1 MTMLDGKR
9 PGDLNM
15 RKYSQR
21 AFRYM
26 VLFLVTLTAAGA
38 IVSGSVI
45 AKAEADAEQR
55 NHSYTID
62 MHYLPDEQALRISQ
76 RLVYINKSDD
86 PISSILFYASGNMF
100 RRERALMYEADDLE
114 KVFPLGFAPGG
125 IDIQSVRFGGQETSW
140 GMQGT
145 EEMYIRVDCEI
156 NPGESG
162 IFEFDYYLLLNQCNA
177 FLGVGETDIRL
188 SAFYFIPGIYNDAY
202 DEFMVN
208 AALPFTRWLESDSG
222 DYDVTLTVPDNYD
235 VAATGMEMLLKSANH
250 LATWNIKAENARE
263 FAVSFGKRY
272 RKSTYETATGGEIR
286 VFSNVRNDAVLE
298 CAIEAV
304 RICEE
309 WFGKYPVEQLD
320 IVQSD
325 YPLGALNYPGV
336 IWLSSS
342 LFDAQNKDEMEKRV
356 RFCVAQQYFGLDS
369 YTSPVSDAWLSDA
382 LCEYISYMILEE
394 SKGYNA
400 FVKAIN
406 EDWVDA
412 LQLTIPGGLM
422 VTSDAGLFT
431 SYEYEV
437 VVLCRGAVVMHEMRN
452 AVGRENMLL
461 ALRYFYEMGADGHTL
476 TEMELV
482 EAFDAVTGGSWEKF
496 LTDWAFNVGDYVDQ
510 TIVWFE

>member
-1 MTMLDGKR
+1 
-9 PGDLNM
+9 
-15 RKYSQR
+15 
-21 AFRYM
+21 M
-26 VLFLVTLTAAGA
+26 VLFLVTLMAAGV
-38 IVSGSVI
+38 IVGRVVC
-45 AKAEADAEQR
+45 AEAETDAQQR

-62 MHYLPDEQALRISQ
+62 MHYLADEQALRISQ

-86 PISSILFYASGNMF
+86 PINSILFYASGNMF
-100 RRERALMYEADDLE
+100 RRESALMYESEDLE
-114 KVFPLGFAPGG
+114 TVFPYGFAPGG
-125 IDIQSVRFGGQETSW
+125 LDIQSVRFEGQEASW

-156 NPGESG
+156 DSGASG

-188 SAFYFIPGIYNDAY
+188 SAFYFVPGIYNDNY

-208 AALPFTRWLESDSG
+208 EALPFTRWMQSDSG
-222 DYDVTLTVPDNYD
+222 DYNVTLTVPDNYD
-235 VAATGMEMLLKSANH
+235 VAASGTETLLKSEDH
-250 LATWNIKAENARE
+250 LSTWSINTENARE

-272 RKSTYETATGGEIR
+272 RKSSCETASGNVIR

-298 CAIEAV
+298 CAVEAV
-304 RICEE
+304 QICEE
-309 WFGKYPVEQLD
+309 WFGEYPVEQLD
-320 IVQSD
+320 VVQSD

-336 IWLSSS
+336 IWLTSS
-342 LFDAQNKDEMEKRV
+342 LFDTQNKEEMEKQV
-356 RFCVAQQYFGLDS
+356 RFCIAQQYFGLAA

-382 LCEYISYMILEE
+382 LSEYISYMILEE
-394 SKGYNA
+394 SKGYSA

-406 EDWVDA
+406 ENWVDA
-412 LQLTIPGGLM
+412 LQLTIPGGLT

-431 SYEYEV
+431 AYEYEV

-452 AVGRENMLL
+452 AIGREDMILS
-461 ALRYFYEMGADGHTL
+461 LRRFYEMGADGHTL

-482 EAFDAVTGGSWEKF
+482 EAFDAVTGGSWENF
-496 LTDWAFNVGDYVDQ
+496 LTDWVFNVGDYVDQ